1 MPRISGVNIPDNK
14 NVFTSLTYIHGIGPS
29 ISRRILAELKID
41 PAKKAKDLTVEEINQ
56 LKQLIDDNH
65 KTEGA
70 LRQQVTLNVRRLK
83 EIGCWRGERHK
94 KGLPARGQQTR
105 TNSRTVR
112 GNVRRSAGS
121 GRKAPPSPK

>member
-14 NVFTSLTYIHGIGPS
+14 NIGISLTYVHGIGQTT
-29 ISRRILAELKID
+29 SRKILEELKID
-41 PAKKAKDLTVEEINQ
+41 PAKKAGDLSSEDINR
-56 LKQLIDDNH
+56 LKQLIDEQY
-65 KTEGA
+65 KIEGN

-83 EIGCWRGERHK
+83 DIHCWRGERHK
-94 KGLPARGQQTR
+94 KGLPVRGQQTR

-121 GRKAPPSPK
+121 GRKGAPTPK

>member
-14 NVFTSLTYIHGIGPS
+14 NIETSLTYIHGIGRPTS
-29 ISRRILAELKID
+29 QVILDELKID
-41 PAKKAKDLTVEEINQ
+41 RQKKAGDLTADEVNQ
-56 LKQLIDDNH
+56 LKHLIDDRY
-65 KTEGA
+65 KIEGS
-70 LRQQVTLNVRRLK
+70 LRQEVTLNVRRLK
-83 EIGCWRGERHK
+83 EISCWRGDRHK

-121 GRKAPPSPK
+121 GRKPPPAPK